1 MSNLLREPD
10 SQWWD
15 DALTESVVEDR
26 DQILGQ
32 AMRDARD
39 ELTRRI
45 SVSPQKWTWGHL
57 HRLHLENEPLGQRG
71 LPWVRAIFNRGAFEV
86 AGGSASVNA
95 TSWNAVEGYEVTSA
109 PAMRMVVD
117 LDDLERSRW

>member
-45 SVSPQKWTWGHL
+45 SVSPQTWTWGHR
-57 HRLHLENEPLGQRG
+57 HRLGERDQLERGRG
-71 LPWVRAIFNRGAFEV
+71 LRSHVCTGDADGRRPRRPRTLALGEPDRGL
-86 AGGSASVNA
+86 GPRSV
-95 TSWNAVEGYEVTSA
+95 
-109 PAMRMVVD
+109 
-117 LDDLERSRW
+117 